1 MAAQAG
7 ELAGLVARCGG
18 QVLADA
24 APSGGRH
31 VFVVFAAAL
40 PWRELRD
47 LCRAVALRF
56 PAVDPAP
63 MASLGGQVSPPGSR
77 HKRGGWRTLTTPQSQ
92 ARAAIEHPAGPAV
105 WAALLAE
112 FAAELQQAGHRAS
125 AAAAVSGAELDDAGV
140 PWVPRLGGR
149 APLGAELAETART
162 GEWDRSRYPG
172 RSEARMAVLLAAAA
186 RGWRLAEVRSAIAS
200 GAWKGLAA
208 LYAGAQSPAALIGS
222 CPASGENPSAK
233 SRGRKMYLSG
243 SLASVPHAPLQIST
257 ALMSSG

>member
-1 MAAQAG
+1 M
-7 ELAGLVARCGG
+7 ARCGG

-77 HKRGGWRTLTTPQSQ
+77 HKRGGWGRSRAADQV
-92 ARAAIEHPAGPAV
+92 RAAIEHPSGPPV

-112 FAAELQQAGHRAS
+112 FAAELQQADQRTR
-125 AAAAVSGAELDDAGV
+125 AAAATISEAELDDAGV
-140 PWVPRLGGR
+140 RGCPASAAAPPSARSSTRRPARGSGTGHVTR
-149 APLGAELAETART
+149 AA
-162 GEWDRSRYPG
+162 
-172 RSEARMAVLLAAAA
+172 EARMAVSCAAAA
-186 RGWRLAEVRSAIAS
+186 GGWCLADVRSAAGS
-200 GAWKGLAA
+200 QVWPGLAG
-208 LYAGAQSPAALIGS
+208 LYHRRSEPARMDRLLAYEWRSHRLRDR
-222 CPASGENPSAK
+222 GEKRP
-233 SRGRKMYLSG
+233 
-243 SLASVPHAPLQIST
+243 PQT
-257 ALMSSG
+257 Q

>member
-1 MAAQAG
+1 MTLTCPALAAQLMVLLPATIVNIAAAAVAAQAG

-77 HKRGGWRTLTTPQSQ
+77 HKRGGWRTLTTPLSQ
-92 ARAAIEHPAGPAV
+92 ARAAVEHPRAGRLGG
-105 WAALLAE
+105 AAGRVRGRV
-112 FAAELQQAGHRAS
+112 QQADRGPRRGRRQARPS
-125 AAAAVSGAELDDAGV
+125 STDAGV

-149 APLGAELAETART
+149 APLGAELGRTART
-162 GEWDRSRYPG
+162 GEWDRSRYPAWNSDSYG
-172 RSEARMAVLLAAAA
+172 QGQSSAEA
-186 RGWRLAEVRSAIAS
+186 S
-200 GAWKGLAA
+200 
-208 LYAGAQSPAALIGS
+208 IGF
-222 CPASGENPSAK
+222 G
-233 SRGRKMYLSG
+233 
-243 SLASVPHAPLQIST
+243 T
-257 ALMSSG
+257 